1 MQVAKGAESTPTA
14 DRAVTQQLVEAV
26 ADAGEPGVRVWYPPE
41 HVTFGRRDRRA
52 AGYDQARQAA
62 AARGY
67 LPLERDTGGRAVVL
81 TGETLAIV
89 RAEPADPREPAID
102 ARYDRLLGDLES
114 ALRDLGVDADRGEP
128 ANAFCPGSHSLSAG
142 GKVAGVAQRVTDG
155 VATVAAVVVV
165 RNAEAVRSV
174 LDPVYAALDVPFD
187 RDSVDSLAAAG
198 GADAPVVVRRTVENA
213 VVGDGNRTP

>member
-1 MQVAKGAESTPTA
+1 VA
-14 DRAVTQQLVEAV
+14 
-26 ADAGEPGVRVWYPPE
+26 
-41 HVTFGRRDRRA
+41 
-52 AGYDQARQAA
+52 
-62 AARGY
+62 
-67 LPLERDTGGRAVVL
+67 L

-128 ANAFCPGSHSLSAG
+128 ANAFCPGSHSLSAC

-187 RDSVDSLAAAG
+187 RHSVDSLAAAG
-198 GADAPVVVRRTVENA
+198 GADDPVVVRRTVENA